1 VAQIG
6 NMILAVL
13 TLLTALAISA
23 VAAYYSII
31 GLIAIFSSAVIPIAV
46 MGVVLETGKLVTA
59 AWVYHH
65 WKRTPVLLKTYL
77 ISAVVVLMFITSMG
91 IFGFLSKAHIEQT
104 TVNSDNTLQIELI
117 DSKIQRER
125 TTIERAENTLAQLD
139 NALEKYV
146 ELGAVTKGLNARKEQ
161 EGERNELNTTIDES
175 TDAIATLTKEKSELN
190 ADRIA
195 IEAEV
200 GPIKY
205 IAELIYG
212 ESSTGVLEDAVRG
225 VILIIVFVF
234 DPLAVLLL
242 VAANQSL
249 VQENRRRR
257 QRNSARRSR
266 QRKKQETAWEKKVKE
281 TKEQG
286 VLTKVTRTA
295 DNGTKMEFYE

>member
-1 VAQIG
+1 
-6 NMILAVL
+6 MILAVL

-65 WKRTPVLLKTYL
+65 WKRTPTLLKTYL

-104 TVNSDNTLQIELI
+104 TINSDNTLQIELI
-117 DSKIQRER
+117 DSKIKRER
-125 TTIERAENTLAQLD
+125 TTIQRAENTLLQLD
-139 NALEKYV
+139 SALEKYV
-146 ELGAVTKGLNARKEQ
+146 ELGAVTKGLNARKDQ
-161 EGERNELNTTIDES
+161 QGERDELNATINES
-175 TDAIATLTKEKSELN
+175 TNAITNLTQKKSELN
-190 ADRIA
+190 AERIA

-205 IAELIYG
+205 IAELLYG
-212 ESSTGVLEDAVRG
+212 ESTTGVLEDAVRG

-249 VQENRRRR
+249 LQEQQKRRRR
-257 QRNSARRSR
+257 NTQRRN
-266 QRKKQETAWEKKVKE
+266 RKKKAEETAWARKVKE

-286 VLTKVTRTA
+286 VMTKVTRTA
-295 DNGTKMEFYE
+295 DNGTKMEYYE

>member
-1 VAQIG
+1 
-6 NMILAVL
+6 MILALL

-59 AWVYHH
+59 AWVYHN
-65 WKRTPVLLKTYL
+65 WKKTPVLLKTYL

-117 DSKIQRER
+117 DSKIKRER
-125 TTIERAENTLAQLD
+125 DTIQRAENTLLQLD
-139 NALEKYV
+139 SALEKYV

-161 EGERNELNTTIDES
+161 EAERNELNATIDES
-175 TDAIATLTKEKSELN
+175 TDAIATLTQKKSQLN

-205 IAELIYG
+205 ISELIYG
-212 ESSTGVLEDAVRG
+212 ESSSGVLEDAVRG
-225 VILIIVFVF
+225 VILVIVFVF

-249 VQENRRRR
+249 LQEQVKRRRR
-257 QRNSARRSR
+257 NTQRRH
-266 QRKKQETAWEKKVKE
+266 RKKKAEETAWAKKVKE

>member
-1 VAQIG
+1 
-6 NMILAVL
+6 MILAVI

-31 GLIAIFSSAVIPIAV
+31 GLIAIFSAAVIPIAV

-59 AWVYHH
+59 SWLYQH
-65 WKRTPVLLKTYL
+65 WKRTPTLLKSYL
-77 ISAVVVLMFITSMG
+77 VSSVIVLMFITSMG

-104 TVNSDNTLQIELI
+104 TINSDNTLQIELI
-117 DSKIQRER
+117 ESQIQRER
-125 TTIERAENTLAQLD
+125 TDIQRAEQTLAQLD
-139 NALEKYV
+139 EALAKYV
-146 ELGAVTKGLNARKEQ
+146 ELGAVTKGLNARKDQ
-161 EGERNELNTTIDES
+161 QGERDELNATINES
-175 TDAIATLTKEKSELN
+175 TDTITTLTKKKSEL
-190 ADRIA
+190 DSTRIA

-212 ESSTGVLEDAVRG
+212 ESTTGVLEDAVRG
-225 VILIIVFVF
+225 VILIIVLVF

-249 VQENRRRR
+249 LQEQVKRKRRKTYRR
-257 QRNSARRSR
+257 KS
-266 QRKKQETAWEKKVKE
+266 KETAWAKKVKE

>member
-1 VAQIG
+1 
-6 NMILAVL
+6 MILAIL
-13 TLLTALAISA
+13 TLVIALAISA

-31 GLIAIFSSAVIPIAV
+31 GLIAIFSAAVIPIAV
-46 MGVVLETGKLVTA
+46 MGVVLESGKLVTA
-59 AWVYHH
+59 AWVYHN
-65 WKRTPVLLKTYL
+65 WKRTPKLLKGYL
-77 ISAVVVLMFITSMG
+77 ISAVVILMFITSMG

-117 DSKIQRER
+117 ESQIQRER
-125 TTIERAENTLAQLD
+125 GRIERAENTLAQLD

-161 EGERNELNTTIDES
+161 ETERNELNATITKS
-175 TDAIATLTKEKSELN
+175 TETISSLTQKMSELN
-190 ADRIA
+190 SERIA

-205 IAELIYG
+205 IAELLYG
-212 ESSTGVLEDAVRG
+212 ESTTGVLEDAVRG

-249 VQENRRRR
+249 LHEQRKRR
-257 QRNSARRSR
+257 QRRSARRTR
-266 QRKKQETAWEKKVKE
+266 QKKKETAWEKKVKE
-281 TKEQG
+281 TKENQG

-295 DNGTKMEFYE
+295 DNGTQMEYYE

>member
-1 VAQIG
+1 
-6 NMILAVL
+6 MILAVL

-65 WKRTPVLLKTYL
+65 WKRTPTLLKTYL

-104 TVNSDNTLQIELI
+104 TINSDNTLQIELI
-117 DSKIQRER
+117 DSKIEREH
-125 TTIERAENTLAQLD
+125 TTIQRAENTLLQLD

-146 ELGAVTKGLNARKEQ
+146 ELGAVTKGLNARKDQ
-161 EGERNELNTTIDES
+161 QGERDELNTTINES
-175 TDAIATLTKEKSELN
+175 TNAITNLTQKKSELN
-190 ADRIA
+190 AERIA

-205 IAELIYG
+205 IAELLYG
-212 ESSTGVLEDAVRG
+212 ESTTGVLEDAVRG

-249 VQENRRRR
+249 LQEQQKRRRR
-257 QRNSARRSR
+257 NTQRRN
-266 QRKKQETAWEKKVKE
+266 RKKKAEETAWARKVKE

-286 VLTKVTRTA
+286 VMTKVTRTA
-295 DNGTKMEFYE
+295 DNGTKMEYYE

>member
-1 VAQIG
+1 
-6 NMILAVL
+6 MILALL

-59 AWVYHH
+59 AWVYHN

-104 TVNSDNTLQIELI
+104 TVTSDNTLQIELI

-125 TTIERAENTLAQLD
+125 DTIKRAENTLLQLD
-139 NALEKYV
+139 SALEKYV

-161 EGERNELNTTIDES
+161 QGERNELNATIDES
-175 TDAIATLTKEKSELN
+175 TDTIAELTEKKSQLN

-205 IAELIYG
+205 ISELIYG
-212 ESSTGVLEDAVRG
+212 ESTKGVLEDAVRG

-249 VQENRRRR
+249 LQEQVKRRRR
-257 QRNSARRSR
+257 NTQRRH
-266 QRKKQETAWEKKVKE
+266 RKKKAQETAWAKKVKE

>member
-1 VAQIG
+1 
-6 NMILAVL
+6 MILAVL

-175 TDAIATLTKEKSELN
+175 TDAIATLTKKKSEL
-190 ADRIA
+190 DSTRIA

-281 TKEQG
+281 TKEHG
-286 VLTKVTRTA
+286 ILTKVTRTA

>member
-1 VAQIG
+1 
-6 NMILAVL
+6 MTLALL

-31 GLIAIFSSAVIPIAV
+31 GLIAIFSSAAIPIAV

-117 DSKIQRER
+117 DTKIQRER
-125 TTIERAENTLAQLD
+125 DTIKRAENTLLQLD
-139 NALEKYV
+139 TALEKYV

-161 EGERNELNTTIDES
+161 EAERNELNTTIDES
-175 TDAIATLTKEKSELN
+175 TDAIATLTQKKSELN

-205 IAELIYG
+205 ISELIYG
-212 ESSTGVLEDAVRG
+212 ESTKGVLEDAVRG

-249 VQENRRRR
+249 LQEQQKRRRR
-257 QRNSARRSR
+257 NTQRRH
-266 QRKKQETAWEKKVKE
+266 RKKKAEETAWAKKVKE
-281 TKEQG
+281 TKENKG
-286 VLTKVTRTA
+286 VLNKVTRTA
-295 DNGTKMEFYE
+295 DNGTTVEFYE

>member
-1 VAQIG
+1 
-6 NMILAVL
+6 MILALL
-13 TLLTALAISA
+13 TLLTALGISA

-104 TVNSDNTLQIELI
+104 TVTSDNTLQIELI

-125 TTIERAENTLAQLD
+125 DTIKRAENTLLQLD
-139 NALEKYV
+139 SALEKYV

-161 EGERNELNTTIDES
+161 QGERNELNATIDES
-175 TDAIATLTKEKSELN
+175 TDAIATLTQKKSELN

-212 ESSTGVLEDAVRG
+212 ESTTGVLEDAVRG

-249 VQENRRRR
+249 VQEQVKRRRR
-257 QRNSARRSR
+257 NTQRRH
-266 QRKKQETAWEKKVKE
+266 RKKKAEETAWAKKVKE

-286 VLTKVTRTA
+286 VMTKVTRTA

>member
-1 VAQIG
+1 
-6 NMILAVL
+6 MILAVL

-65 WKRTPVLLKTYL
+65 WKKTPTLLKTYL

-104 TVNSDNTLQIELI
+104 TINSDNTLQIELI

-125 TTIERAENTLAQLD
+125 TTIQRAENTLLQLD

-146 ELGAVTKGLNARKEQ
+146 ELGAVTKGLNARKDQ
-161 EGERNELNTTIDES
+161 QGERDELNTTINES
-175 TDAIATLTKEKSELN
+175 TNAITNLTQKKSELN
-190 ADRIA
+190 AERIA

-205 IAELIYG
+205 IAELLYG
-212 ESSTGVLEDAVRG
+212 ESTTGVLEDAVRG

-249 VQENRRRR
+249 LQEQQKRRRR
-257 QRNSARRSR
+257 NTQRRN
-266 QRKKQETAWEKKVKE
+266 RKKKAEETAWARKVKE

-286 VLTKVTRTA
+286 VMTKVTRTA
-295 DNGTKMEFYE
+295 DNGTKMEYYE

>member
-1 VAQIG
+1 
-6 NMILAVL
+6 MILAIL
-13 TLLTALAISA
+13 TLLIALAISA

-31 GLIAIFSSAVIPIAV
+31 GLIAIFSAAVIPIAV
-46 MGVVLETGKLVTA
+46 MGVVLESGKLVTA
-59 AWVYHH
+59 AWVYHN
-65 WKRTPVLLKTYL
+65 WKRTPKLLKGYL
-77 ISAVVVLMFITSMG
+77 ISAVVILMFITSMG

-117 DSKIQRER
+117 ESQIQRER
-125 TTIERAENTLAQLD
+125 GSIERAENTLAQLD

-161 EGERNELNTTIDES
+161 ETERNELNATITKS
-175 TDAIATLTKEKSELN
+175 TETISSLTQKMSELN

-212 ESSTGVLEDAVRG
+212 ESTTGVLEDAVRG

-249 VQENRRRR
+249 LHEQRRRR
-257 QRNSARRSR
+257 QRRSARRTR
-266 QRKKQETAWEKKVKE
+266 QKKKETAWEKKVKE
-281 TKEQG
+281 TKENQG

-295 DNGTKMEFYE
+295 DNGTQMEYYE

>member
-1 VAQIG
+1 
-6 NMILAVL
+6 MTLALL

-31 GLIAIFSSAVIPIAV
+31 GLIAIFSAAAIPIAV

-59 AWVYHH
+59 SWLYQN
-65 WKRTPVLLKTYL
+65 WKKVNVLLKTYL
-77 ISAVVVLMFITSMG
+77 ISAVLVLMFITSMG

-117 DSKIQRER
+117 ESKIQRER
-125 TTIERAENTLAQLD
+125 TTIKRAENTLLQLD
-139 NALEKYV
+139 SALEKYV

-161 EGERNELNTTIDES
+161 ETERNELNATIDES
-175 TDAIATLTKEKSELN
+175 TNAIATLTQKKSELN
-190 ADRIA
+190 TDRIA

-212 ESSTGVLEDAVRG
+212 ESTTGVLEDAVRG

-242 VAANQSL
+242 VAANMSL
-249 VQENRRRR
+249 KEEQTKRRRR
-257 QRNSARRSR
+257 RTIRKSR
-266 QRKKQETAWEKKVKE
+266 EKKKKETAWERKVKE
-281 TKEQG
+281 TKEQDTE
-286 VLTKVTRTA
+286 LKFTKVTRTA

>member
-1 VAQIG
+1 
-6 NMILAVL
+6 MILAVL

-175 TDAIATLTKEKSELN
+175 TDAITTLTKKKSELN
-190 ADRIA
+190 STRIA

-249 VQENRRRR
+249 VQENKRRR

-281 TKEQG
+281 TKEHG
-286 VLTKVTRTA
+286 ILTKVTRTA

>member
-1 VAQIG
+1 
-6 NMILAVL
+6 MILAVL

-212 ESSTGVLEDAVRG
+212 ESTTGVLEDAVRG

-249 VQENRRRR
+249 LQEQVKRRRR
-257 QRNSARRSR
+257 NTQRRH
-266 QRKKQETAWEKKVKE
+266 RKKKAEETAWAKKVKE

>member
-1 VAQIG
+1 
-6 NMILAVL
+6 
-13 TLLTALAISA
+13 
-23 VAAYYSII
+23 
-31 GLIAIFSSAVIPIAV
+31 

-65 WKRTPVLLKTYL
+65 WKKTPTLLKTYL

-104 TVNSDNTLQIELI
+104 TINSDNTLQIELI

-125 TTIERAENTLAQLD
+125 TTIQRAENTLLQLD

-146 ELGAVTKGLNARKEQ
+146 ELGAVTKGLNARKDQQ
-161 EGERNELNTTIDES
+161 EERDELNTTINES
-175 TDAIATLTKEKSELN
+175 TNAITNLTQKKSELN
-190 ADRIA
+190 AERIA

-205 IAELIYG
+205 IAELLYG
-212 ESSTGVLEDAVRG
+212 KSTTGVLEDAVRG

-249 VQENRRRR
+249 LQEQKKRRRR
-257 QRNSARRSR
+257 NTVRRSR
-266 QRKKQETAWEKKVKE
+266 EKKKQETAWAKKVKE

-286 VLTKVTRTA
+286 VMTKVTRTA
-295 DNGTKMEFYE
+295 DNGTKMEYYE

>member
-1 VAQIG
+1 
-6 NMILAVL
+6 MILAVL

-31 GLIAIFSSAVIPIAV
+31 GLIAIFSSAMIPIAV
-46 MGVVLETGKLVTA
+46 MGVVLETGKLVSA

-125 TTIERAENTLAQLD
+125 DTIKRAENTLLQLD
-139 NALEKYV
+139 TALEKYV

-161 EGERNELNTTIDES
+161 EAERNELNTTIDES
-175 TDAIATLTKEKSELN
+175 TDAIATLTQKKSELN

-249 VQENRRRR
+249 VQENRRRK

>member
-1 VAQIG
+1 
-6 NMILAVL
+6 MILALL

-59 AWVYHH
+59 AWVYHN
-65 WKRTPVLLKTYL
+65 WKKTPVLLKTYL

-104 TVNSDNTLQIELI
+104 TITSDNTLQIELI
-117 DSKIQRER
+117 DSKIKRER
-125 TTIERAENTLAQLD
+125 DTIQRAENTLLQLD
-139 NALEKYV
+139 SALEKYV

-161 EGERNELNTTIDES
+161 EAERNELNTTIDES
-175 TDAIATLTKEKSELN
+175 TDAIASLTQKKSQLN

-205 IAELIYG
+205 ISELIYG
-212 ESSTGVLEDAVRG
+212 ESTKGVLEDAVRG

-249 VQENRRRR
+249 LQEQVKRRRR
-257 QRNSARRSR
+257 NTQRRH
-266 QRKKQETAWEKKVKE
+266 RKKKAEETAWAKKVKE